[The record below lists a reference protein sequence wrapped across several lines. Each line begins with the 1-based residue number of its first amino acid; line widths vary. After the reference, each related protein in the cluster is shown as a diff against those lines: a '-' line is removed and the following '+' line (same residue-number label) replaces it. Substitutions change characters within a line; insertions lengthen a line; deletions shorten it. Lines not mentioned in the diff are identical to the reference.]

1 MTASDF
7 DRPYRGGFVA
17 GEDGRREHHFALSV
31 YFEDTDAAG
40 IVYYANY
47 LKFME
52 RARSD
57 MIRASGVDQV
67 AELKATGNAYAVAEV
82 SIKYRKPAFL
92 GDSLVVVSTVEVIR
106 AVSIT
111 IQQRVMRGDELVADA
126 MVTAAFLTP
135 QQRPRRQPREWV
147 ERFERIAAKGN
158 DEPSTS

>member
-1 MTASDF
+1 LSRDF
-7 DRPYRGGFVA
+7 NQPYRGGFVDL
-17 GEDGRREHHFALSV
+17 EDGSREHRFALTI

-57 MIRASGVDQV
+57 MIRAAGVDQV
-67 AELKATGNAYAVAEV
+67 AELKETGNAYAVAEV
-82 SIKYRKPAFL
+82 SIRYRKPAFL
-92 GDSLVVVSTVEVIR
+92 GDELIVVSTVQAIR

-111 IQQRVMRGDELVADA
+111 IQQRVMRGDELVAEA

-135 QQRPRRQPREWV
+135 QQRPQRQPREWV
-147 ERFERIAAKGN
+147 KRFERIAARES

>member
-1 MTASDF
+1 LSGDF
-7 DRPYRGGFVA
+7 DRPYRGGFV
-17 GEDGRREHHFALSV
+17 GSEHRFALSV

-57 MIRASGVDQV
+57 MIRAAGVDQV
-67 AELKATGNAYAVAEV
+67 AELNETGNAYAVAEV
-82 SIKYRKPAFL
+82 SIRYRKPAFL
-92 GDSLVVVSTVEVIR
+92 GDELVVISTVEAIR

-111 IQQRVMRGDELVADA
+111 IQQRVMRGAELVAEA

-135 QQRPRRQPREWV
+135 QQRPQRQPKEWV
-147 ERFERIAAKGN
+147 ERFERITAKGN